1 MGITVRIPQEEK
13 KKLDVYD
20 IEKLW
25 QEACTNVFETAKV
38 EPRLGTK
45 DEFFRMNW
53 EFEVDEKRYKT
64 ALKSDLMNVKEYTLF
79 DMHNF
84 GSGIN
89 FCINNEN
96 QIELWTSFPT
106 TYSEIVGFY
115 KLVNLICKELKI
127 TEFQRGSKG
136 EFEIVNI
143 SQLDWFVELGINDTL
158 IMLMRVKKQ
167 LEEGSERISINGV
180 NNPIS
185 LGADEISKF
194 ELDLP
199 LEGNMDNINKVMYN
213 YEKYMHDLQ
222 KEDLYYAV
230 FKLYQIEHE
239 GEKTI
244 QGFMS
249 VSANCDTIIPKNPNT
264 EFYFGVNR
272 YDTSK
277 ISKFNASLKHSN
289 GKYYEIEYNKFIEA
303 IDYDAQRQ
311 YDANHVVVVLNQ
323 ELIDEIC
330 QM

>member
-1 MGITVRIPQEEK
+1 
-13 KKLDVYD
+13 
-20 IEKLW
+20 
-25 QEACTNVFETAKV
+25 
-38 EPRLGTK
+38 
-45 DEFFRMNW
+45 
-53 EFEVDEKRYKT
+53 
-64 ALKSDLMNVKEYTLF
+64 
-79 DMHNF
+79 
-84 GSGIN
+84 
-89 FCINNEN
+89 
-96 QIELWTSFPT
+96 
-106 TYSEIVGFY
+106 
-115 KLVNLICKELKI
+115 
-127 TEFQRGSKG
+127 
-136 EFEIVNI
+136 
-143 SQLDWFVELGINDTL
+143 
-158 IMLMRVKKQ
+158 
-167 LEEGSERISINGV
+167 
-180 NNPIS
+180 
-185 LGADEISKF
+185 
-194 ELDLP
+194 
-199 LEGNMDNINKVMYN
+199 MDNINKVMYN

-311 YDANHVVVVLNQ
+311 YDADHVVVVLNQ